1 MSTVAATSTDATGA
15 GDRSWLTFSE
25 RGSLFWIRF
34 VLFLCV
40 AFGRP
45 VARLALK
52 PTALYYLLTNGVARR
67 ASRRYLEL
75 LMPAVGWKMIYRHF
89 LNFAEVV
96 TDRVF
101 LFKGQL
107 HHFEVGS
114 QGFDNLRKLHEEKK
128 GAILLGAH
136 LGSFEAMRVLANA
149 KALPIHILVFAGNAR
164 MTNAF
169 FRSLNPDFAGRIV
182 DLRPGGIDALLKVKE
197 LIDAG
202 EMVALLGD
210 RVGINDKSALVEF
223 LGLPARL
230 PTGVYLLGA
239 MLGCPIFL
247 TFGLY
252 TSPNRYEC
260 FCEPFIAG
268 GLPCPARDREAIL
281 QSHAQRYAQRLEHY
295 CRSAPLNWFNFYD
308 FWRPR
313 E

>member
-1 MSTVAATSTDATGA
+1 MSAIAATSTSGPGTD
-15 GDRSWLTFSE
+15 DRSWLTFAE
-25 RGSLFWIRF
+25 RGSLFWLRF

-67 ASRRYLEL
+67 ASRRYLSL
-75 LMPAVGWKMIYRHF
+75 VLPAVSWRTIYRHF

-107 HHFEVGS
+107 HHFDVTS
-114 QGFDNLRKLHEEKK
+114 QGFDHLRKLQAEKR

-136 LGSFEAMRVLANA
+136 LGSFEALRVLANA

-164 MTNAF
+164 VTNAF
-169 FRSLNPDFAGRIV
+169 FRSLNPEFAGRIV
-182 DLRPGGIDALLKVKE
+182 DLQPGGIDALLKVKE
-197 LIDAG
+197 LVDAG
-202 EMVALLGD
+202 QMVALLGD
-210 RVGINDKSALVEF
+210 RVGINDKSAVVEF
-223 LGLPARL
+223 LGLPARM
-230 PTGVYLLGA
+230 PTGAYLLGA
-239 MLGCPIFL
+239 MLGCPIYL
-247 TFGLY
+247 TFSLY

-260 FCEPFIAG
+260 FCEPLVVEG
-268 GLPCPARDREAIL
+268 QSLPREGREAIL
-281 QSHAQRYAQRLEHY
+281 QAYAQRYARRLEYY
-295 CRSAPLNWFNFYD
+295 CRRSPLSWFNFYD

>member
-1 MSTVAATSTDATGA
+1 MSALVATTDAPGA
-15 GDRSWLTFSE
+15 DDRSWLTFSE
-25 RGSLFWIRF
+25 RGSLFWLRF

-52 PTALYYLLTNGVARR
+52 PTAFYYLLTNGVARR

-75 LMPAVGWKMIYRHF
+75 LLPVVSWKAIYRHF

-107 HHFEVGS
+107 HHFDVTS
-114 QGFDNLRKLHEEKK
+114 QGFEHLRKLHDEKR

-136 LGSFEAMRVLANA
+136 LGSFEALRVLANS

-164 MTNAF
+164 VTNAF
-169 FRSLNPDFAGRIV
+169 FRSLSPEFAGRIV

-197 LIDAG
+197 LVDAG
-202 EMVALLGD
+202 QMVALLGD
-210 RVGINDKSALVEF
+210 RVGINDKSAVVEF

-230 PTGVYLLGA
+230 PTGAYLLGA

-252 TSPNRYEC
+252 SSPNRYES
-260 FCEPFIAG
+260 FCEPFVAG
-268 GLPCPARDREAIL
+268 GLPLPREGREAIL
-281 QSHAQRYAQRLEHY
+281 QGHAQRYAQRLEHY
-295 CRSAPLNWFNFYD
+295 CRRSPLNWFNFYD
-308 FWRPR
+308 FWKPQG
-313 E
+313 